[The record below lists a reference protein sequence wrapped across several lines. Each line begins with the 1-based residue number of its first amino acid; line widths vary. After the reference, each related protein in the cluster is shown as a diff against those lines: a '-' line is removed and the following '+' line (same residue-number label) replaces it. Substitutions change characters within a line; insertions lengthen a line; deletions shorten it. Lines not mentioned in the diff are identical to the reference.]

1 MVRPE
6 SFKIKGS
13 QTLAVFKCYCGF
25 PGHCHCTKLIFHFTE
40 SKELQVEMELNW
52 IFWWFSWTNSQATCK
67 WIKKHNIWLK
77 YCIKNIMYDN
87 KCILTKQFT
96 QKITSF
102 RSFQLVSSSEHIWRN
117 LAVHYL
123 LANGSSAVY
132 GWEERP
138 NNNPTPEHSL
148 TSCEAN

>member
-13 QTLAVFKCYCGF
+13 QTLAVFKCYCAF

-67 WIKKHNIWLK
+67 WIKKHNTWLK

-96 QKITSF
+96 QKNHLIHVVPICFFLRTHLKKFSCT
-102 RSFQLVSSSEHIWRN
+102 
-117 LAVHYL
+117 L
-123 LANGSSAVY
+123 LACQWILCSEWVRRETKHLIKTTIIQLQNI
-132 GWEERP
+132 
-138 NNNPTPEHSL
+138 H
-148 TSCEAN
+148 